1 MFRHGS
7 GNIFEECSPNR
18 KSRQHINMYECCLKT
33 FLQNMP
39 ITNAYIIMNV
49 FRKRTSNRCK
59 TFAKKPKTFS
69 DNIMKTFLE
78 ARAVLLTK
86 GTHN

>member
-59 TFAKKPKTFS
+59 TFAKTFS